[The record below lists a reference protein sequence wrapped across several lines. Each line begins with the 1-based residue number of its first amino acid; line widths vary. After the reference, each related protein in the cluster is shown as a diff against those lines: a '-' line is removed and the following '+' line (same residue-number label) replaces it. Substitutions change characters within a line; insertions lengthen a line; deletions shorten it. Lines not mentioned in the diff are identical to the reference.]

1 MASDSRPITM
11 NHLPVLVSEVLAA
24 LHPRSGGSYID
35 ATVGLGGHAAAILDA
50 SAPDGRLLGLDAD
63 PQAAAAA
70 GARLSGYG
78 ERVRLVNRSYIDLTS
93 VTEAQGFSSVDG
105 ILFDLGL
112 SSAQLESSNRGFSFQ
127 VDEPLDM
134 RFNPE
139 GETAADLVNGLP
151 ERELADLIYE
161 FGEEPA
167 SRAIARSIIAHR
179 PLTTTAQLAHLIE
192 GAVGRARGK
201 RGKIHP
207 ATRTFQALRIA
218 VNHELESIQ
227 IVLPQA
233 VAALRPGGRLAV
245 ITFHSLEDRLVKQFL
260 RRESSDCI
268 CPPRAPACTC
278 GHLAS
283 LHLVTT
289 KAVAPGAEELKAN
302 PRSRSAKL
310 RVAEKLDPGHA
321 DAQNDA
327 SQTRRKQR

>member
-1 MASDSRPITM
+1 MTHI
-11 NHLPVLVSEVLAA
+11 PVLVKEVLAA
-24 LHPRSGGSYID
+24 LLPRSGGSYID

-50 SAPDGRLLGLDAD
+50 SAPQGRLLGLDAD
-63 PQAAAAA
+63 PQAIVAA
-70 GARLSGYG
+70 GARLSDYG
-78 ERVRLVNRSYIDLTS
+78 ERVKLVNRSYVDLTS
-93 VTEAQGFSSVDG
+93 VAEAEGFPLVDG

-112 SSAQLESSNRGFSFQ
+112 SSAQLEASNRGFSFQ

-139 GETAADLVNGLP
+139 GETAADLVNGLS
-151 ERELADLIYE
+151 EHDLADLIYQ

-167 SRAIARSIIAHR
+167 SRVIARSIIAHR
-179 PLTTTAQLAHLIE
+179 PLSTTAQLARLIE
-192 GAVGRARGK
+192 RTLGG

-227 IVLPQA
+227 SVLPQA
-233 VAALRPGGRLAV
+233 VTTLRPGGRVAV

-268 CPPRAPACTC
+268 CPPRVPACTC
-278 GHLAS
+278 GHVAS
-283 LHLVTT
+283 LYLVTT
-289 KAVAPGAEELKAN
+289 KAVAPGEEELKAN

-310 RVAEKLDPGHA
+310 RVAEKLDHDHP
-321 DAQNDA
+321 DAPYGA
-327 SQTRRKQR
+327 SQARRKQP